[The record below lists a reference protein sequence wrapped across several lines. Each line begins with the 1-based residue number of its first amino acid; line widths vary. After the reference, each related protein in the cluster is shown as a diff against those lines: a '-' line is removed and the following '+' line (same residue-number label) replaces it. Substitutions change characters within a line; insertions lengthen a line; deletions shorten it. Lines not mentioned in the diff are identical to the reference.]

1 MKPREVFEI
10 IVRSTGLL
18 LLVSWVFA
26 FSVALFRGDG
36 SGVLYALLIFAVGG
50 YLLKGAPM
58 LVDWAYSTG
67 PRTKRA
73 RASSNKAIQ
82 TDAASPR
89 R

>member
-1 MKPREVFEI
+1 MKPRDVFET

-26 FSVALFRGDG
+26 FSIALLRGDG

-58 LVDWAYSTG
+58 LVEWAYSTG
-67 PRTKRA
+67 PSTKRA
-73 RASSNKAIQ
+73 RTSSNKTMQ
-82 TDAASPR
+82 TDAARPHR
-89 R
+89 